1 MFSYIKGANYPLHYD
16 IFNVVETLLVRL
28 SSLLGSII
36 QHPRYNIGYSVIW
49 NTNGI
54 LCLSY
59 VLQLWVVGMV
69 KQLQF
74 GLLLILQLGVV
85 GMVKQLQTGLLLN
98 PLFFCSSLL
107 QSIIFV
113 MNR

>member
-1 MFSYIKGANYPLHYD
+1 MLSYIKGANHPLHYD

-54 LCLSY
+54 LCSSY
-59 VLQLWVVGMV
+59 VL
-69 KQLQF
+69 
-74 GLLLILQLGVV
+74 GLGLVGVV
-85 GMVKQLQTGLLLN
+85 KHPYSIIHLHL
-98 PLFFCSSLL
+98 LFF
-107 QSIIFV
+107 
-113 MNR
+113 